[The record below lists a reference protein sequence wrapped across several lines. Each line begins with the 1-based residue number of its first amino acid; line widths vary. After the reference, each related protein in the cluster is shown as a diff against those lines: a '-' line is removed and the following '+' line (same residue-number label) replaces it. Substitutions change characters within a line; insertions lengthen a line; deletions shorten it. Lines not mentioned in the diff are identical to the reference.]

1 MQITLKMLDDVKI
14 LAAMYTDYA
23 GGSSLTEFW
32 LNESIPIAIQRDAPN
47 DSIEAFYMFN
57 GIICCI
63 TACGYDID
71 ARDLDGETLYNLI
84 EYIKNPGNV
93 NKHVHGTYMP

>member
-32 LNESIPIAIQRDAPN
+32 LNEKIPIAIQRNVPN
-47 DSIEAFYMFN
+47 
-57 GIICCI
+57 
-63 TACGYDID
+63 
-71 ARDLDGETLYNLI
+71 
-84 EYIKNPGNV
+84 V
-93 NKHVHGTYMP
+93 